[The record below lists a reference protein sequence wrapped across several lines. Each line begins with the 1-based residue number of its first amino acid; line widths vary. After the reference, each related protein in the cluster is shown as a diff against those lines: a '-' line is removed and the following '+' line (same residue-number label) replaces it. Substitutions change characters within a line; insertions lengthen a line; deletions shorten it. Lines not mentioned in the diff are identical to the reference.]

1 MRFSDIP
8 GLREE
13 KERLFNAYNSNHVAH
28 AQLFTGKSGS
38 ASLAMALAF
47 ASLVNCNS
55 PANGDACGTCNSCLK
70 NQKFIHP
77 DVHFV
82 FPVSS
87 VEKREAI
94 SQSFLVEWR
103 QFLQQNPYGNEMDW
117 SNTFG
122 GENKQLN
129 ISKEESR
136 QIVKNLALKAF
147 EGKYKIMII
156 WLAEYLHPSAA
167 NGILKILE
175 EPSENTLFILVTY
188 DKEQLLSTILSRT
201 QVFNIRL
208 FTDQEIVEY
217 LHKEMEVEESRA
229 HQLAS
234 LAAGSLNEAVKLLS
248 EVQDDNHKLFRDW
261 MRMCYAKNYEE
272 LIKWSDSYSTMNKTA
287 QKSLIQYG
295 INMLREMLFSRS
307 GIEDLRRAAYTEES
321 DFVDKFA
328 ATLTSDDRIE
338 AIFGLFNTFL
348 YHLERNINV
357 KIAML
362 DTSLKM
368 HTIIRS

>member
-8 GLREE
+8 GLGEE
-13 KERLFNAYNSNHVAH
+13 KERLYNAYHSNHVAH
-28 AQLFTGKSGS
+28 AQLFLGKPGS
-38 ASLAMALAF
+38 AGLALALAF
-47 ASLVNCNS
+47 ATLVNCEK
-55 PANGDACGTCNSCLK
+55 PENGDACGTCGSCLK

-94 SQSFLVEWR
+94 SQSFLPEWR
-103 QFLQQNPYGNEMDW
+103 QFLQQNPYGNEIDW

-136 QIVKNLALKAF
+136 QIIKNLALKSF
-147 EGKYKIMII
+147 EGKYKVMII

-175 EPSENTLFILVTY
+175 EPAENTLFILVTY
-188 DKEQLLSTILSRT
+188 DKEQLLGTILSRT
-201 QVFNIRL
+201 QVFNIRQ
-208 FTDQEIVEY
+208 FTDQEIASY
-217 LHKEMEVEESRA
+217 LGTRMEVEESRA
-229 HQLAS
+229 RQIAS
-234 LAAGSLNEAVKLLS
+234 LAAGSLNEAAKLLS
-248 EVQDDNHKLFRDW
+248 EVDDDSHKLFRDW
-261 MRMCYAKNYEE
+261 MRMCYTKNYEE
-272 LIKWSDSYSTMNKTA
+272 LTKWADSYSAMNKTA

-295 INMLREMLFSRS
+295 INMLREMLFSRN
-307 GIEDLRRAAYTEES
+307 GMDDLRRMASVEEAE
-321 DFVDKFA
+321 FVNKFA
-328 ATLTSDDRIE
+328 ATLTGDDRIE
-338 AIFGLFNTFL
+338 IIFGLFNTLL

-362 DTSLKM
+362 DTSLKL
-368 HTIIRS
+368 HAAIRM